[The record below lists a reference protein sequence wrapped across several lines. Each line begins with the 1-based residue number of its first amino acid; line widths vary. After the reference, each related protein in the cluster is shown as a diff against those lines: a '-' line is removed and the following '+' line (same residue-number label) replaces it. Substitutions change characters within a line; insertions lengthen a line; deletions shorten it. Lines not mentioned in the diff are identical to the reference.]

1 MALPLW
7 SAISSNESILF
18 KFLNSCECA
27 GETVEEQWMKV
38 PYDEGL
44 RDRLLPNLGGDL
56 SGALTAAIITLPMSI
71 GYGII
76 AFAPLGVE
84 FAPRAALLGVYSA
97 VFVGILA
104 GAFGGTPIQISGPK
118 APLTLV
124 LATFMAG
131 MSAKLSVSPQAALQP
146 EILIG
151 LAGVCVMIAGLCQV
165 IFGSL
170 GVGNLVK
177 YVPQPV
183 VAGFMNGIAFL
194 LIVKQIRP
202 ILGVRESTPLIDIVQ
217 HPDLINPLTAMVG
230 FVTIAAIF
238 ISRRYIRRVPAS
250 LTALGV
256 GSTLYYGLTHFGG
269 DKATG
274 NVIGRLDVG
283 LPAPDVILQ
292 WFPALEQLPYS
303 VLLPE
308 LLATGF
314 IIGLLASMES
324 LLASVVSDNLTGSR
338 HNSKKEMIGQGLGN
352 MACGIFG
359 ALPAAGSIPRS
370 MANYLAGGRSW
381 VSGMLCAVIIFLMIV
396 FLAPIVGKIPLAVIA
411 GIIFVVGVTLFDS
424 WSLNLLQQLLRS
436 FKFRKELIFD
446 LIITLIVAIVT
457 VSINLIA
464 AIAVGIVIASAMFIA
479 RMGRSIIKRKY
490 FGSQFHSRKMRS
502 IEHAEAL
509 EKAGDQIVIIELQG
523 PLFFGS
529 AENLAVEIENT
540 MPSIQYCILNFKRVN
555 DIDSTGANI
564 LSQIKKKMEGGNKYL
579 LLSQLRENPTLWHY
593 LEVMHID
600 RLLEGRAIFTDTDTA
615 LEWAEDHLLGQVQED
630 QESDQKVHLSQFE
643 LFRDF
648 SEEELNTIQTKL
660 ALHTYSKGQLV
671 FNEGDDD
678 RDLYLLTKGSMSVKI
693 HLSERNRQKR
703 IFTYTSGTILGEVAF
718 LDGSNRSAG
727 VWAHENSEVLRLPFS
742 QFQTIRTEHPEI
754 ATKLITNLSLEL
766 SRRLRRTSN
775 QVRLLEDS

>member
-1 MALPLW
+1 MLQ
-7 SAISSNESILF
+7 E
-18 KFLNSCECA
+18 
-27 GETVEEQWMKV
+27 
-38 PYDEGL
+38 L
-44 RDRLLPNLGGDL
+44 RNKLLPNLQGDL
-56 SGALTAAIITLPMSI
+56 SGALAAAIITLPMSI

-84 FAPRAALLGVYSA
+84 FAPKAALLGVYSA
-97 VFVGILA
+97 VFCGLMA
-104 GAFGGTPIQISGPK
+104 GVFGGTPIQISGPK

-124 LATFMAG
+124 LATFVAG
-131 MSAKLSVSPQAALQP
+131 MFAKLSVAPQAALQP
-146 EILIG
+146 ETLIG
-151 LAGVCVMIAGLCQV
+151 LAAVCVMIAGLCQV
-165 IFGSL
+165 VLGSL

-202 ILGVRESTPLIDIVQ
+202 ILGVRGSTPFIDILQ
-217 HPDLINPLTAMVG
+217 HPDLINPFTAVVG
-230 FVTIAAIF
+230 LVTIAAIF
-238 ISRRYIRRVPAS
+238 ISKRYVKHIPAS
-250 LTALGV
+250 LVALGV
-256 GSTLYYGLTHFGG
+256 GTALYYGLAYFGG
-269 DKATG
+269 AKAAD

-283 LPAPDVILQ
+283 LPAPDAIFQ

-324 LLASVVSDNLTGSR
+324 LLASVVSDNMTGSR
-338 HNSKKEMIGQGLGN
+338 HNSKKELIGQGLGN
-352 MACGIFG
+352 MACGLFG

-370 MANYLAGGRSW
+370 MANYKAGGRTW

-396 FLAPIVGKIPLAVIA
+396 FLGPVVGKIPLAVIA

-424 WSLNLLQQLLRS
+424 WSLNLLKRLLTS
-436 FKFRKELIFD
+436 FKFSKEVIFD
-446 LIITLIVAIVT
+446 LSITLIVAIVT

-464 AIAVGIVIASAMFIA
+464 AVAVGILIASGMFIA

-502 IEHAEAL
+502 LEHSEAL
-509 EKAGDQIVIIELQG
+509 EETGDRIVVIELQG

-529 AENLAVEIENT
+529 AENLAVEIENMMST
-540 MPSIQYCILNFKRVN
+540 TQYCILNFKRVN

-564 LSQIKKKMEGGNKYL
+564 ISQIKKKMEGGNKYF

-593 LEVMHID
+593 LEVMHVD
-600 RLLEGRAIFTDTDTA
+600 RLLEERTIFPDTDAA
-615 LEWAEDHLLGQVQED
+615 LEWAEDHLLGQIHRNKK
-630 QESDQKVHLSQFE
+630 SDQKVHLSQFE
-643 LFRDF
+643 LFSDF
-648 SEEELNTIQTKL
+648 SVEELDTMQAKL
-660 ALHTYSKGQLV
+660 ALHTYSKDQLV
-671 FNEGDDD
+671 FNEGDDG
-678 RDLYLLTKGSMSVKI
+678 RDLYLLTKGSMTVKI
-693 HLSERNRQKR
+693 HLPEGNRQKR
-703 IFTYTSGTILGEVAF
+703 IFTYTSGIVFGELSF
-718 LDGSNRSAG
+718 LDGSSRSAG
-727 VWAHENSEVLRLPFS
+727 VWAHEDSEVLCLPFS
-742 QFQTIRTEHPEI
+742 QFQTLRTKHPEI

-775 QVRLLEDS
+775 QVRLLEDN